1 MPTLLKA
8 VLLLTGS
15 ILAVGCLGFTLHH
28 PVPPMPP
35 PPDYAPLAVVRIDPV
50 HEWTETM
57 VTVRK
62 GERLI
67 IRATGEIRSVTT
79 GRHTNP
85 DGEDWSSFGV
95 GSGGLIGRID
105 DSKAFG
111 IGARTHLFPDMH
123 ARPPHIP
130 FVPPPQ
136 RMKGDGRLFLGFKRW
151 RPGKFDGAFTV
162 TIWHQP

>member
-1 MPTLLKA
+1 MSTLLK
-8 VLLLTGS
+8 VVSLLTGS
-15 ILAVGCLGFTLHH
+15 IVAAACLGFTLHH

-35 PPDYAPLAVVRIDPV
+35 PPDYAPLAVVRIDPA
-50 HEWTETM
+50 HEWTETI

-95 GSGGLIGRID
+95 GNGGLIGRID
-105 DSKAFG
+105 DSKAFD

-123 ARPPHIP
+123 ARPPHVP
-130 FVPPPQ
+130 FVPRPL
-136 RMKGDGRLFLGFKRW
+136 RMKRDGSLFLGFKGW
-151 RPGKFDGAFTV
+151 KAGKFDGAFTV
-162 TIWHQP
+162 TIWDQP

>member
-8 VLLLTGS
+8 ASLLTGS
-15 ILAVGCLGFTLHH
+15 MLAAGCLGFTLHH

-35 PPDYAPLAVVRIDPV
+35 PPDDAPLAVVRVDPV
-50 HEWTETM
+50 HEWTATM

-67 IRATGEIRSVTT
+67 IRATGEIRRLAT
-79 GRHTNP
+79 GQHTSP
-85 DGEDWSSFGV
+85 DGEGWSSFGV
-95 GSGGLIGRID
+95 GDGGLIGRID
-105 DSKAFG
+105 DGNAFD

-130 FVPPPQ
+130 FAPRPLH
-136 RMKGDGRLFLGFKRW
+136 MKRDGQLLLGFKGW
-151 RPGKFDGAFTV
+151 KPGKFDGAFTV
-162 TIWHQP
+162 TIWDQP